1 MGFKSIEIIIGTP
14 LVLSELLKYLD
25 KMIMLATF
33 GPLGINPVTIPSFF
47 RGTFFLSKALHW
59 GQTVGIMQCRIPLQL
74 NCKMTPEVS

>member
-33 GPLGINPVTIPSFF
+33 GPLGMNPVREHSFL
-47 RGTFFLSKALHW
+47 GDAFF
-59 GQTVGIMQCRIPLQL
+59 C
-74 NCKMTPEVS
+74 